1 MVKISK
7 SNVAN
12 AAAGIT
18 ICATICSVVFVPL
31 PSEALVALS
40 GLAGFSAKHLWDSSN
55 N

>member
-12 AAAGIT
+12 AVSGIT
-18 ICATICSVVFVPL
+18 ICSTILAVVFTQM
-31 PSEALVALS
+31 PSESLVALS
-40 GLAGFSAKHLWDSSN
+40 GLAGFSAKHLWDSAN